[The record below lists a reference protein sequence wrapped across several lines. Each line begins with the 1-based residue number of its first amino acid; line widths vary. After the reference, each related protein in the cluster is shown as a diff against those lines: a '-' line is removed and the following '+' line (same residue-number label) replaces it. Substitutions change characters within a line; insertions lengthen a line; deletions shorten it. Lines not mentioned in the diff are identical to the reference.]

1 VPTLIESLLE
11 DLDQDTV
18 MSPERRELLR
28 DLLARVVMVAEAD
41 AATKDL
47 RVAVTAIDELLEAFT
62 LFDKWQDRK
71 KLTIF
76 GSARTKVDSPLFV
89 MTRELAHAMAERNWI
104 IVTGAGPGI
113 MEASSAGA
121 GTANTLGVNIKLP
134 FEQNANAYI
143 DATSNLVTMNYFFTR
158 KVALTR
164 PSIAFVVLPGGLGT
178 MDELFEVLTLLDT
191 GKTNPAPVVLLD
203 TPDGLFWTQWMT
215 FMEEGILH
223 NGYVGGD
230 NMCLVRLAT
239 SVKDTVE
246 EIERFYSNYVGF
258 AMNGERGLVTLRHTP
273 TPEQLSRLRDAVPD
287 FDEGGGYRVESDTIV
302 SFDFDGRNYLN
313 LRRVIDEVN
322 SWSDQ
327 SSS

>member
-1 VPTLIESLLE
+1 MARTLIESLLE
-11 DLDQDTV
+11 DLDEDTV

-47 RVAVTAIDELLEAFT
+47 RVAVTAIDELLEAFM

-76 GSARTKVDSPLFV
+76 GSARTKVDSPLFE
-89 MTRELAHAMAERNWI
+89 MTRELAQAMAERNWI

-113 MEASSAGA
+113 MEASSKGA

-143 DATSNLVTMNYFFTR
+143 DATTNLVTMNYFFTR

-178 MDELFEVLTLLDT
+178 MDELFEVLTLLST

-215 FMEEGILH
+215 FMEEGIVR
-223 NGYVGGD
+223 NDYVDVGD
-230 NMCLVRLAT
+230 MCLVRQAT
-239 SVKDTVE
+239 SVEETVE
-246 EIERFYSNYVGF
+246 EIEHFYSNYVGF
-258 AMNGERGLVTLRHTP
+258 AINGERAVVTVRPPP
-273 TPEQLSRLRDAVPD
+273 TPEQMERLRATVPG
-287 FDEGGGYRVESDTIV
+287 FDGVAGYQLEPENTIA
-302 SFDFDGRNYLN
+302 FDFDGRNYLD

-322 SWSDQ
+322 AWAD
-327 SSS
+327 

>member
-1 VPTLIESLLE
+1 MARTLIESLLE
-11 DLDQDTV
+11 DLDADTV

-47 RVAVTAIDELLEAFT
+47 RVAVTAIDELLEAFM

-76 GSARTKVDSPLFV
+76 GSARTKVDSPLFE
-89 MTRELAHAMAERNWI
+89 MTRELAHEMAERNWI

-113 MEASSAGA
+113 MEASSKGA
-121 GTANTLGVNIKLP
+121 GSANTLGVNIKLP

-143 DATSNLVTMNYFFTR
+143 DATTNLVTMNYFFTR

-178 MDELFEVLTLLDT
+178 MDELFEVLTLLST

-215 FMEEGILH
+215 FMEEGIVR
-223 NGYVGGD
+223 NDYVDVGD
-230 NMCLVRLAT
+230 MCLVRQAT
-239 SVKDTVE
+239 SVEETVE
-246 EIERFYSNYVGF
+246 EIEHFYSNYVGF
-258 AMNGERGLVTLRHTP
+258 AINGERAVVTVRHPP
-273 TPEQLSRLRDAVPD
+273 TPEQMERLRATVPG
-287 FDEGGGYRVESDTIV
+287 FDGVAGYQLEPENTIA
-302 SFDFDGRNYLN
+302 FDFDGRNYLD

-322 SWSDQ
+322 AWAD
-327 SSS
+327 